1 MENNSITI
9 NADVHRQDENRTN
22 DNDIIDHQTKVQT
35 PRKRAYSELRNE
47 GVSPS
52 KLPRIVKSKL
62 VLANVLTDEIETLYK
77 ESDQQGK
84 SIITSMLS
92 SRKLK
97 KYRLKET
104 LSTTTGIR
112 RHSLKRKNANLTKIE
127 RRSRNQKSAQN
138 LAMTLTNS

>member
-1 MENNSITI
+1 MKAEIRRKNIKPFLKDINDLLKKTIPKKPMENNSITI

-52 KLPRIVKSKL
+52 KIPRIVKSKL
-62 VLANVLTDEIETLYK
+62 VLPNVLTDEIETLYK
-77 ESDQQGK
+77 ESNQQGK

-97 KYRLKET
+97 K
-104 LSTTTGIR
+104 
-112 RHSLKRKNANLTKIE
+112 
-127 RRSRNQKSAQN
+127 
-138 LAMTLTNS
+138 

>member
-84 SIITSMLS
+84 SIIISMLS
-92 SRKLK
+92 SRNRRNTDLN
-97 KYRLKET
+97 RL
-104 LSTTTGIR
+104 
-112 RHSLKRKNANLTKIE
+112 
-127 RRSRNQKSAQN
+127 
-138 LAMTLTNS
+138 